1 MKNCL
6 NQLLTVVWL
15 VVVGPSLH
23 SSMLKSSLFVQT
35 TQHNKRE
42 NRPLISTLVSHT
54 NLEMKPFILE
64 QYLHSGPIVTID
76 VHLLFCVVSIGRAKT
91 EGHENLYPVHKT
103 AGRSN
108 SHLNGAFQFRA
119 TTGLFFQE
127 PREWRSDAVCVVLFF
142 SCFFFFF

>member
-6 NQLLTVVWL
+6 N
-15 VVVGPSLH
+15 
-23 SSMLKSSLFVQT
+23 KLFQQTICGLFGCCGAFFAQFNVKTEPVCADNT
-35 TQHNKRE
+35 TQRGKKN
-42 NRPLISTLVSHT
+42 LISTPVLHT

-64 QYLHSGPIVTID
+64 QYLHSGPIVTIN

-91 EGHENLYPVHKT
+91 EGLENLYLVHKT

-119 TTGLFFQE
+119 TMSFVS
-127 PREWRSDAVCVVLFF
+127 PRTQRVKK
-142 SCFFFFF
+142 